1 MLETFAGTICFIII
15 LLVHPLFNRCQQ
27 VSSNWY
33 HVIAQ
38 DPYLMKRCKSH
49 LRKMKT
55 KYTNSKVSIKCV
67 KIINFCSP
75 FLKENYVHMAGTVT
89 PHSSDSTGRSVL
101 TSLHNSAGLP
111 LYYSIPPILPTQSP
125 SMIELLNFD
134 RLRLRDDT
142 ASYSSDPSHDNVRR
156 CLFPENEAN
165 RNSTIEDN
173 LFSIRCREN
182 KKRIK
187 RL

>member
-1 MLETFAGTICFIII
+1 MCQNYKF
-15 LLVHPLFNRCQQ
+15 LF
-27 VSSNWY
+27 
-33 HVIAQ
+33 
-38 DPYLMKRCKSH
+38 
-49 LRKMKT
+49 
-55 KYTNSKVSIKCV
+55 
-67 KIINFCSP
+67 P
-75 FLKENYVHMAGTVT
+75 FLKENYVHMAGMVT
-89 PHSSDSTGRSVL
+89 PRSTTVSDSTGRSVL

-142 ASYSSDPSHDNVRR
+142 VSNSSYPSHDNVRR
-156 CLFPENEAN
+156 WLFPEDEAN
-165 RNSTIEDN
+165 RSRTIEDN
-173 LFSIRCREN
+173 SFSICCREN